1 MRAKGTKVFW
11 FFSSEKNSF
20 IFFARKLSLK
30 YWIFVF
36 LFAACSAR
44 AGTVLDGVKKTGL
57 LSCGVVTALN
67 DETVDDTHG
76 NLSSFG
82 AEICNAVAAAVLG
95 PKAKAAVQGYPSE
108 ALAYQ
113 NLQQG
118 KIALIVGATP
128 NPGLARRYGVAYL
141 QPVFFDTQ
149 GLLVHKDRGIKS
161 LRDLAG
167 KQICFIGGTD
177 AETRLN
183 QAVANAG
190 IKIGR
195 FPFEEIGEM
204 EAALVGGRCD
214 AETHDAS
221 KLAEGRSA
229 FHGRKND
236 FEILPD
242 RLALDPLS
250 PVVRTDDAEWARVV
264 DWVTGALVQAEIDG
278 VTRENAVA
286 MKQSADVN
294 VQTLLGV
301 RQGLQWGLFLNSD
314 WAFWAIE
321 AVGNYGEVFDRTA
334 GEHSPLKL
342 ERGLNRPW
350 TEGGML
356 WAAPFR

>member
-1 MRAKGTKVFW
+1 M
-11 FFSSEKNSF
+11 
-20 IFFARKLSLK
+20 K
-30 YWIFVF
+30 YWIFA
-36 LFAACSAR
+36 LLLLSGTAR
-44 AGTVLDGVKKTGL
+44 AGSVLDELKKTGV
-57 LSCGVVTALN
+57 LSCGVVTAPN

-76 NLSSFG
+76 NLSAFG
-82 AEICNAVAAAVLG
+82 AEICRAVGAAVLG
-95 PKAKAAVQGYPSE
+95 PKTRVTIARYPSE

-118 KIALIVGATP
+118 NLALFVGATP
-128 NPGLARRYGVAYL
+128 NPGLARRYGIAYL
-141 QPVFFDTQ
+141 KPVYFDTQ
-149 GLLVHKDRGIKS
+149 GLLVHKDRGLKS

-177 AETRLN
+177 AETRLDN
-183 QAVANAG
+183 AVNTAG

-229 FHGRKND
+229 FHGRRND

-250 PVVRTDDAEWARVV
+250 PVVRADDAAWARVV
-264 DWVTGALVQAEIDG
+264 DWVTGALVEAEIDG
-278 VTRENAVA
+278 VTRENAVS
-286 MKQSADVN
+286 MKQSARVD

-301 RQGLQWGLFLNSD
+301 RQGIQWGLFLDRS

-334 GEHSPLKL
+334 GAQSPLKL
-342 ERGLNRPW
+342 ERGLNRSW
-350 TEGGML
+350 TQGGML
-356 WAAPFR
+356 WGGPFR